1 MIRLRDDEGF
11 SLSELVVV
19 LGLLGMIL
27 AAAWASYSVASNGT
41 RASDRSA
48 MTAREMAA
56 PLLQCERLLIQQHN
70 ILDGDVEGRT
80 INPTPYLIAFNTDM
94 DRDSHM
100 ETTII
105 EATTGG
111 ELIISQAEVSEHTL
125 EPVIWST
132 ANRNRAAGVPL
143 FRYYRADGTEITQMD
158 AVASDARA
166 VRITVLVE
174 YEGTQY
180 SDYRDLTFR
189 NR

>member
-1 MIRLRDDEGF
+1 VIRFRDDDGF
-11 SLSELVVV
+11 TLSELVVV
-19 LGLLGMIL
+19 LGLLGVIL

-41 RASDRSA
+41 RASDRAS
-48 MTAREMAA
+48 MTARELAA

-80 INPTPYLIAFNTDM
+80 VNPSPYLIAFNTDT

-100 ETTII
+100 ETTIV
-105 EATTGG
+105 EATEAG
-111 ELIISQAEVSEHTL
+111 ELVISTAEVGEHTL
-125 EPVIWST
+125 DPVIWST

-143 FRYYRADGTEITQMD
+143 LRYYMADGTEITEMD
-158 AVASDARA
+158 LVASMARA